1 MHRLGPRWGMTRR
14 TIHEVVAEARASIEE
29 LSVQQLQDEL
39 AADADVMVI
48 DIRDI
53 RERVDKGVIPGAVSA
68 PRGMLE
74 FWFDPES
81 PYHQDRYQPDRR
93 YVLHCA
99 AGWRSALAVK
109 SLEEIGYTNVA
120 HLEPGFAGWADAGA
134 QVEDISETSRWIKRP
149 KP

>member
-1 MHRLGPRWGMTRR
+1 MSRK
-14 TIHEVVAEARASIEE
+14 TIHDVVADARAEIEE
-29 LSVQQLQDEL
+29 LDVAELQAEIETGSCT
-39 AADADVMVI
+39 VI

-53 RERVDKGVIPGAVSA
+53 RVSA

-81 PYHQDRYQPDRR
+81 PYHNDRYEFDGR

-99 AGWRSALAVK
+99 AGWRSALAAKAVQD
-109 SLEEIGYTNVA
+109 LGFTNVA

-134 QVEDISETSRWIKRP
+134 PVEDISETSSWMRRP
-149 KP
+149 RD

>member
-1 MHRLGPRWGMTRR
+1 MTRK
-14 TIHEVVAEARASIEE
+14 TIHDVVAEARAQIEE
-29 LSVQQLQDEL
+29 LSVADLQAEL
-39 AADADVMVI
+39 ASESEVMVI

-81 PYHQDRYQPDRR
+81 PYHQDRYQLDKR

-99 AGWRSALAVK
+99 AGWRSALAVR
-109 SLEEIGYTNVA
+109 SLKEIGYTNVA
-120 HLEPGFAGWADAGA
+120 HLEPGFAGWAEAGA
-134 QVEDISETSRWIKRP
+134 DVEDITDTSRWIKRP
-149 KP
+149 KEG